1 MGITK
6 EVIVEVKSIAPFGSP
21 ITIELRDYE
30 LSVRKA
36 DLNDIIVEVIS

>member
-6 EVIVEVKSIAPFGSP
+6 SVVVEVKSVAPFGSP
-21 ITIELRDYE
+21 ITLELRDYE

-36 DLNDIIVEVIS
+36 DLENIIVEKIS